1 VTGAGCR
8 RARQDPFLTYY
19 NAEHAVTVRY
29 PASWKTEQAQQ
40 DGAWYR
46 YFLAPPTGADRRSAV
61 SVTLIAAAVTEGT
74 LEAYAQ
80 TYLAGNVI
88 SSTQDAQ
95 RPGAQGKYWR
105 FQTADGQRKHSLLL
119 LEESA
124 ESRTELARALA
135 AAAAAR
141 PSPRPSPSPSA
152 APSPPPAASPRAVVT
167 TAEGPKTV
175 GGRWVYGLFSQ
186 ADAAAFD
193 AHTSVLEEMAN
204 SLTLERPRHYT
215 EERNPKM
222 AFVLRIPPS
231 WKSSRAFGG
240 DGTLLQQW
248 TSPALAAEK
257 GQTVHA
263 SLTLNVE
270 PAPGDGSIDTFYT
283 ATLQKLGE
291 AYTVLSH
298 QPWESGYV
306 DVMHSETQVAV
317 SRSKR
322 FLKVADGRA
331 YSLVCDGR
339 DDVYGRV
346 SRWCDIIATTLK
358 VGSEAGPR

>member
-1 VTGAGCR
+1 MAGALVAAAITGTGCR
-8 RARQDPFLTYY
+8 RSRPDPFLTFY
-19 NAEHAVTVRY
+19 NAEHAITVRY

-40 DGAWYR
+40 DGVWYR
-46 YFLAPPTGADRRSAV
+46 YFLAPPAGADRRPAV
-61 SVTLIAAAVTEGT
+61 SVTLVAAAVPEGT
-74 LEAYAQ
+74 LDGYAQ

-88 SSTQDAQ
+88 TSTAEAR
-95 RPGAQGKYWR
+95 RPGAQGRYWR

-124 ESRTELARALA
+124 ESRAELVALLA
-135 AAAAAR
+135 AAATSR
-141 PSPRPSPSPSA
+141 PSPRPSPSPSPL
-152 APSPPPAASPRAVVT
+152 PSSAPPAAAN
-167 TAEGPKTV
+167 A
-175 GGRWVYGLFSQ
+175 RWVYGLFSQ

-193 AHTSVLEEMAN
+193 AHTTVLEEMAN
-204 SLTLERPRHYT
+204 SLTLERPRHYA
-215 EERNPKM
+215 EERNDKM
-222 AFVLRIPPS
+222 AFLLRVPPS
-231 WKSSRAFGG
+231 WKSSRSFSGN
-240 DGTLLQQW
+240 GTYLQQW

-257 GQTVHA
+257 GQPVPA

-270 PAPGDGSIDTFYT
+270 PAPGDGSIDTFYA

-298 QPWESGYV
+298 HPWGSGYA

-317 SRSKR
+317 TRSKR
-322 FLKVADGRA
+322 FLRVADGRG

-346 SRWCDIIATTLK
+346 SRWCDMIATTLR
-358 VGSEAGPR
+358 VGSEDGRP